1 MDKSA
6 LKRIALN
13 NLNILHTKCTRGIY
27 TEKLFKSILRNIYL
41 YEFEEL
47 KWMYEFVNSPNE
59 LIALNCLEVLCS
71 SGASISEF
79 SDLIKD
85 NFDKRQWCHK
95 FIELAEK
102 QNDPD
107 SLLFFLEED
116 GIYINRAILALKRNK
131 QETYLTALMLSDDEN
146 LVKAVVRIID
156 K

>member
-71 SGASISEF
+71 SGASTSEF

-85 NFDKRQWCHK
+85 NFDKRQWCYK